1 MSQVWDR
8 LSAGRSVAVDA
19 LFELDVR
26 VHAAPARPGRDEV
39 WAPTASVAP
48 PPRAMLASRS
58 TIGRPSKPSSMPLD
72 GTNHAAGD
80 TYERH
85 DGYNDSGH
93 HHLLRSPDVDT
104 IRGVRRRKRREGTIL
119 HEMPG
124 NSFGQAFRITT
135 AGESHG
141 PGNLVIVD
149 GCPPGLP
156 LSADDLIP
164 DLARRRPGQSAIVTQ
179 RDEPDAPEILSG
191 VFEGKTTGTSIA
203 ILVRNR
209 DQRSRDYT
217 AIKNKYRPGHADHT
231 YDAKYGFRD
240 YRGGGRSS
248 ARETT
253 VRVAAGA
260 IAKKLITERFGGR
273 VVGYV
278 RQVGEVVADVAD
290 PAAVTLDHVERLPD
304 GRPNIVRCP
313 DAVAAERMV
322 ALIERLRGEQNS
334 IGGVA
339 EIVATGVPAG
349 LGEPVFDKLKADLG
363 KALFSLP
370 AVLGVEYGVGFGCAT
385 LRGTASNDVFYAA
398 RGAEG
403 ATPRIATRTNRHGGM
418 LGGISSGMPIVL
430 RAAVKPTSSLSQP
443 QETVTRN
450 GEPTT
455 IATKGRHDPCLLPR
469 FIPMAEA
476 MVALVLADHW
486 LRWQAAGGGA

>member
-1 MSQVWDR
+1 
-8 LSAGRSVAVDA
+8 
-19 LFELDVR
+19 
-26 VHAAPARPGRDEV
+26 
-39 WAPTASVAP
+39 
-48 PPRAMLASRS
+48 
-58 TIGRPSKPSSMPLD
+58 
-72 GTNHAAGD
+72 
-80 TYERH
+80 
-85 DGYNDSGH
+85 
-93 HHLLRSPDVDT
+93 
-104 IRGVRRRKRREGTIL
+104 
-119 HEMPG
+119 MPG
-124 NSFGQAFRITT
+124 NTFGQAFRITT

-141 PGNLVIVD
+141 AGNLVIID

-156 LSADDLIP
+156 LSEDDLRP

-179 RDEPDAPEILSG
+179 RDEPDVPEILSG
-191 VFEGKTTGTSIA
+191 VFEGRTTGTSIA

-217 AIKNKYRPGHADHT
+217 AIRDKYRPGHADHG

-260 IAKKLITERFGGR
+260 IAKKLIAHRFGGQ

-278 RQVGEVVADVAD
+278 RQVGDVVAAIDD
-290 PAAVTLDHVERLPD
+290 PATVTLDRVERLPD
-304 GRPNIVRCP
+304 GRPNVVRCP
-313 DAVAAERMV
+313 DPAAAERMV
-322 ALIERLRGEQNS
+322 ALIERMRAEQNS

-339 EIVATGVPAG
+339 EIVAKGVPAG

-385 LRGTASNDVFYAA
+385 LTGMENNDVFYAA
-398 RGAEG
+398 GSAGAAGDGAGETGGPG
-403 ATPRIATRTNRHGGM
+403 ATGDPGGPGGGADHVAGEPGSPRIATRTNRHGGM
-418 LGGISSGMPIVL
+418 LGGISSGMPILL
-430 RAAVKPTSSLSQP
+430 RAAVKPTSSLPQS
-443 QETVTRN
+443 QETVTRR

-455 IATKGRHDPCLLPR
+455 ISTKGRHDPCLLPR
-469 FIPMAEA
+469 FVPMAEA

-486 LRWQAAGGGA
+486 LRWQAARPAD